1 MRCHLLPLF
10 ILFSISG
17 KAQNKTGET
26 HYKSYHLSDRGD
38 TLNAIDM
45 NGLKQGKW
53 TVHVAPLRGEPGYEE
68 EGVFVN
74 NRKEGVWRRFNLMG
88 DPVAIEN
95 YKWGNKNGVSRYF
108 SITGMIR
115 EESWR
120 AVNPDKAFDTI
131 DVQDPKFPDK
141 YERVIVKNT
150 GTSLKNGTWRYY
162 DPRTGRLQ
170 NTENWF
176 LDKLKEPGSENAIAP
191 TDSLGTQ
198 VNNNKDTA
206 KVKKV
211 IPKEVLQFEKKTSG
225 KKKALRDGRTGG

>member
-1 MRCHLLPLF
+1 MRCLLLPLL
-10 ILFSISG
+10 IIFSIPG

-26 HYKSYHLSDRGD
+26 HYKTYHLSDRGD
-38 TLNAIDM
+38 TLNAIDL

-74 NRKEGVWRRFNLMG
+74 NRKEGIWRRFNLMG

-95 YKWGNKNGVSRYF
+95 YKWGNKNGICRYF
-108 SITGMIR
+108 AITGMIR

-120 AVNPDKAFDTI
+120 AVNPDHAYDTI
-131 DVQDPKFPDK
+131 DVPDPKFPDK

-162 DPRTGRLQ
+162 DPRTGRLLT
-170 NTENWF
+170 TEHWF
-176 LDKLKEPGSENAIAP
+176 LDKLKEPEPEIIQVT
-191 TDSLGTQ
+191 TDSLGNQ
-198 VNNNKDTA
+198 IVNKDTS

-211 IPKEVLQFEKKTSG
+211 IPKEVLEFEKKTSG